1 MPLLSES
8 ILSTRNKA
16 GSTVMTLAAPQRRGL
31 TQSCHYTFMFLT
43 VFNTF
48 SPARVSE
55 GRDFILSTVLVC

>member
-1 MPLLSES
+1 M
-8 ILSTRNKA
+8 
-16 GSTVMTLAAPQRRGL
+16 TVAAPQRREL

-48 SPARVSE
+48 SPTRVSE